1 MPVVIKYDG
10 KTLTPTPFLSR
21 SMEPVDAGA
30 LRLGFVQNYDLNG
43 FLSINNLDY
52 GAALDKFTKSP
63 GILKIDSEPDIKV
76 FVSSFAIS
84 DTAFDLKWGTNNSE
98 TLIPYSVKFKSYKDL
113 PDKIKSPTLEY
124 SYSEEANR
132 VISLTI
138 KASAQGITSV
148 EDAREFVDLL
158 VEDFRPNTQGGQSL
172 ALTTSSATSAAFPT
186 RAAHAKNWALISS
199 KRSIDRTKFTYS
211 VERNFK
217 RNPGGI
223 SDATFK
229 FFETVDVAQS
239 LSPVS
244 QELKS
249 YDFNVN
255 LKILCEEDG
264 ANVKNVAQ
272 KWSDIE
278 TSIQTN
284 NSYVKKIVDHYL
296 LQHNITVQSP
306 DNIEK
311 LSFSKN
317 ESANEMTLKFTLV
330 DCHADDFKGYFSYSV
345 STDYDLALDEKSV
358 SIDGEFVSKGD
369 ISNRR
374 EWLHKWMKGVYI
386 PSALLDANQAV
397 VQKNNGPDFFK
408 FVNLLKGISPIDV
421 SLVTVD
427 KVDVD
432 HNANK
437 ASLKLSSSLDDKQR
451 LNKNEQM
458 SFDVDAKVSLPVY
471 KFSASANIEGHFII
485 QDFQCKSLETFTV
498 GVNGK
503 TSDSL
508 PASTTALM
516 ALGKDVISSV
526 YTAHK
531 LGNSWVHSVPESI
544 SVNESKVENSFDM
557 SFSAIVKGT
566 DYGLQS
572 LMRIDPTKSNL
583 GSASTHGKRFGK

>member
-1 MPVVIKYDG
+1 MSVVIKYDG

-43 FLSINNLDY
+43 FLSIDNLDY

-63 GILKIDSEPDIKV
+63 AVLKIDNTDIEV
-76 FVSSFAIS
+76 FVTSFSIG
-84 DTAFDLKWGTNNSE
+84 DTAFDLKWGTDNKE
-98 TLIPYSVKFKSYKDL
+98 TLIPYSVKFKSYVDL

-148 EDAREFVDLL
+148 EDAREFVDVL
-158 VEDFRPNTQGGQSL
+158 VEDFRPNTEGGKSI
-172 ALTTSSATSAAFPT
+172 ALTTSSATSAAVPI
-186 RAAHAKNWALISS
+186 RVAHATNWALISS

-223 SDATFK
+223 QDTNFK

-255 LKILCEEDG
+255 LKILCEKDV

-296 LQHNITVQSP
+296 LQHNITVQSR

-311 LSFSKN
+311 VSFSKN

-330 DCHADDFKGYFSYSV
+330 DCHADDFKGYFNYSV

-369 ISNRR
+369 MSNRR
-374 EWLHKWMKGVYI
+374 EWLHKWMRGVYTPVGNPTI
-386 PSALLDANQAV
+386 AIKS
-397 VQKNNGPDFFK
+397 NGPDFSK
-408 FVNLLKGISPIDV
+408 FVHALKVNSPIDV
-421 SLVTVD
+421 SFVTVD
-427 KVDVD
+427 KISVD

-437 ASLKLSSSLDDKQR
+437 AFLKLSASLDDNSTALAHREK
-451 LNKNEQM
+451 L
-458 SFDVDAKVSLPVY
+458 SFNVDAKIGIPVY

-498 GVNGK
+498 SVNGK
-503 TSDSL
+503 TSDNKQT
-508 PASTTALM
+508 STDALM
-516 ALGKDVISSV
+516 LIGKNIISEV
-526 YTAHK
+526 YTKHNKEKNA
-531 LGNSWVHSVPESI
+531 SWEFAVPESI
-544 SVNESKVENSFDM
+544 SASESKAENIFDM
-557 SFSAIVKGT
+557 SFSAIVKGENYDMAT
-566 DYGLQS
+566 LK
-572 LMRIDPTKSNL
+572 KSNL
-583 GSASTHGKRFGK
+583 HGVASHQNRFGK